1 MKFLSILTLILI
13 SSYVSIAEI
22 EVKHEMQN
30 CFAENDRQLNDN
42 KVSTLSPSELS
53 QILIEGSHSF
63 AFDLLKALHKFEAKE
78 NSTGLLLSPS
88 SVWSALLITYM
99 AAKGETESELQNKLR
114 LKGIGKPSVGMAY
127 QGLRLWND
135 LKRNMSKMSDSMS
148 DKTVL
153 SQANRIFVNNETKLN
168 NCFQEYFEGDITQMD
183 FESNPSKSV
192 KEINDWVRDQT
203 NGKITD
209 IVPNGAVNPWTKI
222 IITNAVYFQSK
233 WLHQFNK
240 ELSTNSSFFVSPT
253 DETVVQ
259 LMTLET
265 TLMYGISEK
274 LQATAIE
281 LPYANPDYSM
291 LVILPD
297 VGRGLDSMITA
308 MTASDLYDLVANM
321 YDDEVTVQLPKF
333 KVNQQF
339 ELAGPLYS
347 IGIRNLFDPRFA
359 DLSLLFDSS
368 NNNSVDLGEKKRDH
382 FALNSVVHKSYIAV
396 DEEGTEAAAATA
408 MIYARSGRPV
418 FKTQF
423 VANRPFLYLIRDVST
438 NFILFLG
445 TVRKPMQ

>member
-1 MKFLSILTLILI
+1 MHFLIILTVLLI
-13 SSYVSIAEI
+13 STSLTATKISS
-22 EVKHEMQN
+22 KTKN
-30 CFAENDRQLNDN
+30 CFTENDQQLSDN

-63 AFDLLKALHKFEAKE
+63 AFDLLKALHKFEAKD

-99 AAKGETESELQNKLR
+99 AAKGETETELQSKLR
-114 LKGIGKPSVGMAY
+114 LKGIPKSSVGMAY

-135 LKRNMSKMSDSMS
+135 LKRNVSKMSESMS
-148 DKTVL
+148 EKTVL
-153 SQANRIFVNNETKLN
+153 RQANRIFLNNSTKLN
-168 NCFQEYFEGDITQMD
+168 PCFEEYFDTDITQMD
-183 FESNPSKSV
+183 FSSNPTKSV
-192 KEINDWVRDQT
+192 EEINDWVRDET

-209 IVPNGAVNPWTKI
+209 LIPNGAINPWTKM

-233 WLHQFNK
+233 WLQQFNK
-240 ELSTNSSFFVSPT
+240 ELTTNASFFVSPT
-253 DETVVQ
+253 DELPVQ
-259 LMTLET
+259 LMTAET
-265 TLMYGISEK
+265 TLMYGLSER

-297 VGRGLDSMITA
+297 IGRGLDSMITT
-308 MTASDLYDLVANM
+308 MTPSDLYDLVADM

-333 KVNQQF
+333 KVRQTF

-347 IGIRNLFDPRFA
+347 VGIRSLFDPRFA
-359 DLSLLFDSS
+359 DLSSLFDAVS
-368 NNNSVDLGEKKRDH
+368 NDSLDSEVKKSGDG
-382 FALNSVVHKSYIAV
+382 FALNSVVHRSYIAV

-408 MIYARSGRPV
+408 MVYARSGRPV

-423 VANRPFLYLIRDVST
+423 VANRPFLYLIRDIST

-445 TVRKPMQ
+445 TVRKPEQ